1 MDPKTAGTIVTA
13 VATVTAAVLVATFQF
28 AAKMREE
35 RRLARVALVEADA
48 RIAASF
54 VDLMSR
60 AHARG
65 TSELSVS
72 ATEVVLQTGPL
83 VDQLRSQLAS
93 QLTGPTDPVLLK
105 RVDDVLDVLQLR
117 VHAVG
122 FAEQEAAM
130 QAVVALGLQHP
141 LLTQAAFTGLKDRNS
156 FHPVWNFSDAEKA
169 LKARLQHD
177 GQRFRPRRP
186 DRPEYWFRRGRS

>member
-1 MDPKTAGTIVTA
+1 MDPKTAGAIVTA